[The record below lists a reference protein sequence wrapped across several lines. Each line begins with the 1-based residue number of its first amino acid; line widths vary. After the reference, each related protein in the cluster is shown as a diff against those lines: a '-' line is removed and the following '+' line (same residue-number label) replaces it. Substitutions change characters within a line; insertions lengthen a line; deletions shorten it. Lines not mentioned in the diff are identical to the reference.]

1 MPDKKWPLGPLR
13 IELPDLQLAARAT
26 IAATVAYLLADWFDL
41 PKGYWAVLTA
51 ILVVQSSLGASVAAA
66 LDRCLGTISG
76 GALGVLFAI
85 LAGPSFPLTV
95 LLLAVGTFLT
105 ALLVARNPGF
115 KLAPVTLGIVMLAD
129 PTHADPWMSGLERVF
144 EIGIGGAVGLAC
156 ALFVLPA
163 KALGYLFP
171 HVADALDGCAR
182 LVETG
187 VAGLL
192 EGGLDPAVVDG
203 INADVRSALRAA
215 DVRAGEARRERVG
228 RLGPQSDLGPIVR
241 GGRRLW
247 HSVIML
253 MRGADHALPPGL
265 AAEVGPSLSAAARAI
280 TTLARD
286 IATSLRAT
294 GTPSTS
300 VDAAAAVAAVA
311 ALDAEMDRLTRD
323 GAFTGEG
330 ASLVRL
336 AAAVAAFEH
345 MKENLSDLATRL
357 AEIRAAR
364 DV

>member
-1 MPDKKWPLGPLR
+1 
-13 IELPDLQLAARAT
+13 
-26 IAATVAYLLADWFDL
+26 
-41 PKGYWAVLTA
+41 
-51 ILVVQSSLGASVAAA
+51 
-66 LDRCLGTISG
+66 
-76 GALGVLFAI
+76 
-85 LAGPSFPLTV
+85 
-95 LLLAVGTFLT
+95 
-105 ALLVARNPGF
+105 
-115 KLAPVTLGIVMLAD
+115 GIVMLAD

-144 EIGIGGAVGLAC
+144 EIGIGGGVGLAC

-171 HVADALDGCAR
+171 HVADALEGCAD
-182 LVETG
+182 LVDAG

-192 EGGLDPAVVDG
+192 DGGLDPAAVDAL
-203 INADVRSALRAA
+203 NADVRAALRAA

-228 RLGPQSDLGPIVR
+228 RLGAQSDPGPVVR

-253 MRGADHALPPGL
+253 MRGADHALSSRL
-265 AAEVGPSLSAAARAI
+265 SAEVGPSLSAAARAI
-280 TTLARD
+280 TALARA
-286 IATSLRAT
+286 IAASLRAP
-294 GTPSTS
+294 GANPEA
-300 VDAAAAVAAVA
+300 VDASAAIAAVA
-311 ALDAEMDRLTRD
+311 ALDAEMERLTRD

-345 MKENLSDLATRL
+345 MKENLSDLATRI